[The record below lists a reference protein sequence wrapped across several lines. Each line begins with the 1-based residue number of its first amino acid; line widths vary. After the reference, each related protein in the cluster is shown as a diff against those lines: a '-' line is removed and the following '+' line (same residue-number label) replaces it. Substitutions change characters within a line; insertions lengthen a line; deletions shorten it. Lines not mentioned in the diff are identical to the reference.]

1 MRTISRRRQSTAA
14 VIESRIHRD
23 GQVSIER
30 IRVGRR
36 LLSIGDKVLIDVIV
50 ELQQIYKIGEL
61 VDLYREGDENRAI
74 VRVRLTDIEINQV
87 EYRYYRVK
95 QKHLKPL
102 YNVPH

>member
-50 ELQQIYKIGEL
+50 ELQQIYEIGEL
-61 VDLYREGDENRAI
+61 VDLYRRAM
-74 VRVRLTDIEINQV
+74 RTGRLLE
-87 EYRYYRVK
+87 
-95 QKHLKPL
+95 
-102 YNVPH
+102 